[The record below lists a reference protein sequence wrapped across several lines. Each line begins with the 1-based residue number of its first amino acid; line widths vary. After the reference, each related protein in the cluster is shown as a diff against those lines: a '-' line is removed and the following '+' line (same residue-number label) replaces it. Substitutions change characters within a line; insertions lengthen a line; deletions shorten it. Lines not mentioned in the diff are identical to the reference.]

1 MPSSV
6 VPRCA
11 TPLRRALLAMSLV
24 LLLPLEAHAAD
35 GTGEKPAPPAES
47 ARSHVELGSAYFGVG
62 KLDAA
67 FDEAQKAITLDA
79 NLSSAQNLL
88 ALVKWRWNDPAGAE
102 AAFQKAVALD
112 PKDGDSWNNYGQFQC
127 DQGRAHEGITS
138 FGHALTAPRYANQE
152 RTLVNAGRCLD
163 KAGEHDAAIKYYLA
177 SLQVGTG
184 TPWALTR
191 LAENDLATGALASA
205 RARIDRALSASAP
218 DALTLDVAARVY
230 FAQHAND
237 GATLFV
243 RRLRRDYPDSPEAQR
258 WITAGI
264 GAPQ

>member
-1 MPSSV
+1 MFAFA
-6 VPRCA
+6 VPLPAR
-11 TPLRRALLAMSLV
+11 PLRRALLALSLV
-24 LLLPLEAHAAD
+24 LLAPCVWAD

-67 FDEAQKAITLDA
+67 YDEAQKAIAIDGS
-79 NLSSAQNLL
+79 LSSAQDLL
-88 ALVKWRWNDPAGAE
+88 GLVKWRWNDPAGAE

-112 PKDGDSWNNYGQFQC
+112 PNDGDAWNNYGQFQC
-127 DQGRAHEGITS
+127 DQGRAHDGIAS
-138 FGHALTAPRYANQE
+138 FGHALTAPRYQSQE
-152 RTLVNAGRCLD
+152 GTLVNAGRCLD

-177 SLQVGTG
+177 SLQAGPG

-191 LAENDLATGALASA
+191 LAENDLTNGALASA
-205 RARIDRALSASAP
+205 RARIDRALSATAP

-230 FAQHAND
+230 FAQRDNAN
-237 GATLFV
+237 ATLFV
-243 RRLRRDYPDSPEAQR
+243 RRLRRAFPDSPEAQR

-264 GAPQ
+264 GAS